1 MLHEQVFLKES
12 FPRVGVIWAAHNFPL
27 EELAALSA
35 ELNEFSV
42 RLPLIGSF
50 SAGKS
55 SLINFLLDESLLS
68 VAVNPETCLP
78 TELRF
83 ADDELLILHHPAQE
97 AVPLDRAALKAQ
109 EFGKFE
115 SGSWVEVATPS
126 PVLARL
132 DGMTLVDMPG
142 WESGIEQHAEAI
154 DKYLERSSAYCIV
167 VSVDEGGLK
176 DSLKKII
183 EELVINKKP
192 MMLVLTK
199 CDKKTPEDV
208 ASVLTQVK
216 DEIEAISGT
225 PLLSVSTVSRKTRS
239 SSDTTEGWAR
249 ALQQLLPLNEVFF
262 HQRVGMRAE
271 RLIDTLVRH
280 LQQLLN
286 SENLTIEELKSK
298 QALLRL
304 QQDQLLQD
312 LQRTEQQLQK
322 QVTPIA
328 TFICEQFS
336 SRLNAQLESL
346 ASSLLHQGDI
356 NGIVGASLR
365 MAYATGMEERLKPL
379 ISSKL
384 SQLERLAEV
393 SFNELNFSHDF
404 QLGGKGSGMFQDV
417 LSGLLPLA
425 LAALT
430 RIPALMI
437 FAPIL
442 KSILGSLFDNAAEEM
457 AKREQREEARQ
468 YVLATLIPDCLA
480 QVRAPITAALSKS
493 IEQVMAQVKTEADRN
508 ISHLQLSLQ
517 QLAEQ
522 LSAEQETDAQ
532 NKVRYQGEQAE
543 LVALQTKLKE
553 FARG

>member
-12 FPRVGVIWAAHNFPL
+12 LPRIESIWASHKFPL
-27 EELAALSA
+27 EELAALTA
-35 ELNEFSV
+35 ELSRFAV

-83 ADDELLILHHPAQE
+83 ADDELLILHHPTKE
-97 AVPLDRAALKAQ
+97 GVPLDRAVLKAQ
-109 EFGKFE
+109 DFGNVE

-142 WESGIEQHAEAI
+142 WESGIEQHSEAI
-154 DKYLERSSAYCIV
+154 DNYLERSSAYCIV

-183 EELVINKKP
+183 EELAISKKP

-208 ASVLTQVK
+208 ASVLAKVK
-216 DEIEAISGT
+216 GQIEAISGT
-225 PLLSVSTVSRKTRS
+225 PLLSISTVSRKTKS
-239 SSDTTEGWAR
+239 SGDTTEGWAR
-249 ALQQLLPLNEVFF
+249 ALQQLLPLNQAFF
-262 HQRVGMRAE
+262 HQRVGIRAE
-271 RLIDTLVRH
+271 RLIETLVRH

-298 QALLRL
+298 QALLRQ

-312 LQRTEQQLQK
+312 LQRTEQQLQE

-336 SRLNAQLESL
+336 SRLKAQLESL

-384 SQLERLAEV
+384 SQLDRLAEV

-417 LSGLLPLA
+417 LNGLLPLA

-457 AKREQREEARQ
+457 ARREQREEARQ
-468 YVLATLIPDCLA
+468 YVLTSLIPECLA
-480 QVRAPITAALSKS
+480 QIKAPITQALSSS
-493 IEQVMAQVKTEADRN
+493 IEQVMMQVKAEADRN

-517 QLAEQ
+517 QLTEQ
-522 LSAEQETDAQ
+522 LASEQVADMN
-532 NKVRYQGEQAE
+532 NKTRYQGEQAE
-543 LVALQTKLKE
+543 LVALQTNLKE

>member
-12 FPRVGVIWAAHNFPL
+12 FPRIEVIWAAHNFPL

-42 RLPLIGSF
+42 RMPLIGSF

-83 ADDELLILHHPAQE
+83 ADDELLILHHPTKE
-97 AVPLDRAALKAQ
+97 GVPLDRAVLKAQ
-109 EFGKFE
+109 DFGNVE

-142 WESGIEQHAEAI
+142 WESGIEQHSEAI
-154 DKYLERSSAYCIV
+154 DNYLERSSAYCIV

-183 EELVINKKP
+183 EELAISKKP

-208 ASVLTQVK
+208 ASVLAKVK
-216 DEIEAISGT
+216 GQIEAISGT
-225 PLLSVSTVSRKTRS
+225 PLLSISTVSRKTKS
-239 SSDTTEGWAR
+239 SGDTTEGWAS

-271 RLIDTLVRH
+271 RLINTLVRH

-312 LQRTEQQLQK
+312 LQRTEQQLQE

-336 SRLNAQLESL
+336 SRLKAQLESL

-356 NGIVGASLR
+356 NGTVGASLR

-379 ISSKL
+379 ISGKL
-384 SQLERLAEV
+384 SQLERLTEV
-393 SFNELNFSHDF
+393 SFGELNFSHDF
-404 QLGGKGSGMFQDV
+404 QWEGKGSGMFQDV
-417 LSGLLPLA
+417 LSGLWPLA

-468 YVLATLIPDCLA
+468 YVLTTLIPDCLA
-480 QVRAPITAALSKS
+480 QVQVPITAALSKS
-493 IEQVMAQVKTEADRN
+493 IEQVMEQVKIEADRN

-517 QLAEQ
+517 QLTEQ
-522 LSAEQETDAQ
+522 LAAEQETAAN
-532 NKVRYQGEQAE
+532 NKARYQGEQAE
-543 LVALQTKLKE
+543 LVALQAKLKE
-553 FARG
+553 FARD

>member
-12 FPRVGVIWAAHNFPL
+12 LPRIESIWCSYKFPH
-27 EELAALSA
+27 EELAALTA
-35 ELNEFSV
+35 ELSRFAV

-78 TELRF
+78 TELYF
-83 ADDELLILHHPAQE
+83 ADDELLILHHPDKE

-109 EFGKFE
+109 DFGNVE
-115 SGSWVEVATPS
+115 RGCWVEVATPS

-142 WESGIEQHAEAI
+142 WESGIEQHSEAI
-154 DKYLERSSAYCIV
+154 DNYLERSSAYCIV

-183 EELVINKKP
+183 EELAINKKP

-225 PLLSVSTVSRKTRS
+225 PLLSASTVSRKTKS
-239 SSDTTEGWAR
+239 SGDTTEGWAR

-262 HQRVGMRAE
+262 HQHVGMRAE

-298 QALLRL
+298 LTLLRQ
-304 QQDQLLQD
+304 QQDQLRQD
-312 LQRTEQQLQK
+312 LHRTEQQLQE

-336 SRLNAQLESL
+336 SRLKAQLESL

-356 NGIVGASLR
+356 NGTVGASLR

-384 SQLERLAEV
+384 CLLERLAEV
-393 SFNELNFSHDF
+393 SFNELSFSYDF

-442 KSILGSLFDNAAEEM
+442 KSILGSLFDNATEEM

-468 YVLATLIPDCLA
+468 YVLTTLIPDCLA
-480 QVRAPITAALSKS
+480 LVRAPITAALSKS
-493 IEQVMAQVKTEADRN
+493 IEQVMGQVKIEADRN

-517 QLAEQ
+517 QLSEQ
-522 LSAEQETDAQ
+522 LTAEQETDAK

-543 LVALQTKLKE
+543 LVVLQTKLKE